1 MGASGKRRRVKMG
14 SNEGFWRLSFGL
26 VVVGLSVVFS
36 IFFMVGG
43 LVMWVEE

>member
-26 VVVGLSVVFS
+26 VVGLSVVFS
-36 IFFMVGG
+36 IFLWVGG